1 VNLQIDQIKVDDRCR
16 KDLGDINAMAKSLNE
31 YGMLHPVVV
40 LQSGEGFFQLIA
52 GERRLTGAKRA
63 GWDEVPVTI
72 FKDRNELQVRSME
85 LEENIKRKNL
95 TIAEQARGVKELEE
109 TKQAIFGKPRVG
121 VRADS
126 QEGVTGFGRKD
137 TAKLLGKSVGA
148 VTQDIQIAEALEFF
162 PDLEVHKN
170 KHQIL
175 KEYKRRK
182 ESMVLSV
189 LAQMD
194 AEDRGITELDQEFLN
209 VDCLEWMAKQKDKCV
224 DLIIAD
230 PPWGIDLG
238 KSYRSHAGG
247 RIGKEY
253 EDDVDSAFMLMKAM
267 VPELFRILRDDRH
280 MYFFFGIQFYK
291 GIRTLL
297 RNAGFIVDDVPL
309 IWNKTHFTG
318 PPTGNR
324 WPCQYETIFFCRKG
338 DRKLDVKSGGNV
350 LSYPIVLPSERV
362 HPSQKPADLY
372 LPMIESSSEPNE
384 LVYDPTAGSGS
395 VHMAASRAGRRCIS
409 NEKDKDTY
417 LKSKD
422 NLKEVLAKP
431 ILPNLMGNE
440 LPPPTKGKQFCQICG
455 KPGPGLIGSDGMSFH
470 DGDCYNTY
478 RDLKA
483 IKEASI

>member
-1 VNLQIDQIKVDDRCR
+1 MKLRIDQIKIDDRCR
-16 KDLGDINAMAKSLNE
+16 KDLGDINDMAKSLNE
-31 YGMLHPVVV
+31 HGLMHPVVV
-40 LQSGEGFFQLIA
+40 MQSGPEFFQLIA
-52 GERRLTGAKRA
+52 GERRLTAAKRA
-63 GWDEVPVTI
+63 GWTEVPVTI
-72 FKDRNELQVRSME
+72 FKDRTEMQIKSME
-85 LEENIKRKNL
+85 LEENIKRKSL

-109 TKQAIFGKPRVG
+109 IKQAIYGKPRDG
-121 VRADS
+121 VRNDT
-126 QEGVTGFGRKD
+126 QEGGKGFGRKD

-182 ESMVLSV
+182 ESMCLAV

-194 AEDRGITELDQEFLN
+194 AEERGITELDQEFLN
-209 VDCLEWMAKQKDKCV
+209 VDCLDWMGDQRDGCV

-238 KSYRSHAGG
+238 ESYRSHAGG
-247 RIGKEY
+247 RMGKLY
-253 EDDVDSAFMLMKAM
+253 EDDVESAFTLMSAM
-267 VPELFRILRDDRH
+267 IPELFRILRDDRH
-280 MYFFFGIQFYK
+280 MYFFFGIQHYALIQMMLE
-291 GIRTLL
+291 G
-297 RNAGFIVDDVPL
+297 AGFTVDQVPI

-350 LSYPIVLPSERV
+350 LSFSIVLPSERI
-362 HPSQKPADLY
+362 HPSQKPSALY

-384 LVYDPTAGSGS
+384 LIYDPTAGSGS
-395 VHMAASRAGRRCIS
+395 VHMAAHQAGRRCIS
-409 NEKDKDTY
+409 NEMDKDCY

-422 NLKEVLAKP
+422 NLKEILAKP

-440 LPPPTKGKQFCQICG
+440 LLPPTKGKMFCVICG
-455 KPGPGLIGSDGMSFH
+455 KPGPGLIGSDGISVH
-470 DGDCYNTY
+470 DGECYATY
-478 RDLKA
+478 RDMKA
-483 IKEASI
+483 IKEASA